1 MSSVL
6 IHKCEFRDFFSFEW
20 VLILKS
26 INVARTA
33 ADPYSFPIDCTFS
46 ICEEFGIE
54 FIKIGIEKTGERVYL
69 IFSASS
75 RYFILIFAN
84 QAASRKNFLYVYG
97 ACCCCSLCCFSS
109 VIIIF
114 LNGKSAI
121 LHLYSLYIKSK
132 ERLTKATK
140 WDMFHVWKVWKIIM
154 MIILM
159 MHDIDRCICKTC
171 TKNKNILATSFNPLI
186 T

>member
-1 MSSVL
+1 MRGIWYW
-6 IHKCEFRDFFSFEW
+6 IHQNRNRKDGRESLSHIFRIFKMFYPYICKPSCFE
-20 VLILKS
+20 
-26 INVARTA
+26 
-33 ADPYSFPIDCTFS
+33 
-46 ICEEFGIE
+46 
-54 FIKIGIEKTGERVYL
+54 
-69 IFSASS
+69 
-75 RYFILIFAN
+75 
-84 QAASRKNFLYVYG
+84 KNFLYVYG

-140 WDMFHVWKVWKIIM
+140 WDMFHVWKVCKIIM

-171 TKNKNILATSFNPLI
+171 TKNRNILATSFNPLI